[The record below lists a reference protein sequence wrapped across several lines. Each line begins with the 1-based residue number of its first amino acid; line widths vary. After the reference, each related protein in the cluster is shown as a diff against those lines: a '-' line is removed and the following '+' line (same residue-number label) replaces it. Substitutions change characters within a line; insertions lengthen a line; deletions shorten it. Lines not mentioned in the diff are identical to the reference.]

1 MLKVN
6 TKVFFFYVELLL
18 SKTYFVV
25 FKKGVKDG
33 IIWLLRFA
41 VKYVELEDKWNKI
54 NHGVFILEALWY
66 LPEGSL
72 DNVLSFL
79 HISTVLLSKV
89 ASRKWK
95 FKTEGSPP
103 CERQSP
109 TISTIERKEMFFTQE
124 NWKCVRVIQGISTSP
139 IKRSSLQ
146 GFTLLS
152 SILLDVSVISE
163 KSALGNNTRLCQRM
177 PIGTCAV
184 FISSEVL
191 SISSHVSEQ
200 NLKPSFSGHVPSATT
215 PIVV

>member
-6 TKVFFFYVELLL
+6 TKIFFYVELLL

-152 SILLDVSVISE
+152 SIPVV
-163 KSALGNNTRLCQRM
+163 K
-177 PIGTCAV
+177 AV
-184 FISSEVL
+184 GCVWSLRRVL
-191 SISSHVSEQ
+191 WGITHVCVSECQ
-200 NLKPSFSGHVPSATT
+200 LALVPFSYPLRSCQSAAMFLSR
-215 PIVV
+215 I